1 MSVNC
6 SNIKLNHYALKV
18 HRLRRGLKSRLF
30 LIINLLKCHVVK
42 WISAECF
49 ATESLAPK
57 VHSFGLTLW
66 DSKLHESALNI
77 PDIDKDFLNRLTME
91 AGLLSEM
98 GFDVVYEP
106 LDAGYGLAL
115 TISKDLTVAF
125 LIPLSYP
132 NQAPLVFIKTASNIE
147 QIDFAPDTWQA
158 DHTIAEVVSAL
169 TD

>member
-1 MSVNC
+1 M
-6 SNIKLNHYALKV
+6 IIEFAALA
-18 HRLRRGLKSRLF
+18 GLAGK
-30 LIINLLKCHVVK
+30 IINVWAVYSENKQKRLDREHQRELQKAQRKHERQLLKYK
-42 WISAECF
+42 
-49 ATESLAPK
+49 
-57 VHSFGLTLW
+57 
-66 DSKLHESALNI
+66 SKPHESALNI

-158 DHTIAEVVSAL
+158 EHTIAEVVSAL